1 MGQDKFRL
9 ICRGASVIA
18 LTVATMLPTIV
29 TAKEKGDWLI
39 RARGIYVAPDESATI
54 SVIGGDVDI
63 GKSFVPELDFTYFF
77 SDNVAAE
84 LILATT
90 KHSVDAV
97 GTALGDLDLGSVW
110 LLPPTLSLQYHFQP
124 RQQFSP
130 YVGVSGNLTLFHSVK
145 NGPVAD
151 DVSYDAAIGYGLQG
165 GFDYQINEGIYIN
178 FDVKKLWLS
187 TDVTID
193 ATTAAGAIVAADVK
207 INPWIFGIGIGK
219 TF

>member
-1 MGQDKFRL
+1 MGKNEFRL
-9 ICRGASVIA
+9 ICRGTSLVA
-18 LTVATMLPTIV
+18 LTAAIMLPTFAA
-29 TAKEKGDWLI
+29 AKEEGDWLI
-39 RARGIYVAPDESATI
+39 RARGIYVTPDESATI
-54 SVIGGDVDI
+54 SLIGGDADI
-63 GKSFVPELDFTYFF
+63 GKRFTPELDFTYFF
-77 SDNVAAE
+77 TDNVAAE

-90 KHSVDAV
+90 KHSVAAV

-124 RQQFSP
+124 KQQFSP
-130 YVGVSGNLTLFHSVK
+130 YVGVSGNLTLYHSVK

-151 DVSYDAAIGYGLQG
+151 KVSYDTSIGFGLQAG
-165 GFDYQINEGIYIN
+165 ADFQVGDGTYIN

-187 TDVTID
+187 TDATVD
-193 ATTAAGAIVAADVK
+193 ATTAAGAIVSADVK

>member
-1 MGQDKFRL
+1 MGKNKFRL
-9 ICRGASVIA
+9 ICRGTSLVV
-18 LTVATMLPTIV
+18 LTAATMLPAIA
-29 TAKEKGDWLI
+29 TAKEEGDWLI
-39 RARGIYVAPDESATI
+39 RARGIYVTPDESATI
-54 SVIGGDVDI
+54 SLIGGDVDI
-63 GKSFVPELDFTYFF
+63 GKRFVPELDFTYFF
-77 SDNVAAE
+77 TDNVAAE

-90 KHSVDAV
+90 KHSVAAV
-97 GTALGDLDLGSVW
+97 DTALGPLDLGSVW

-124 RQQFSP
+124 KQQFSP

-151 DVSYDAAIGYGLQG
+151 DVSYDTAIGFGLQAG
-165 GFDYQINEGIYIN
+165 ADFQVGDGTYIN
-178 FDVKKLWLS
+178 FDVKRLWLS

-219 TF
+219 IF

>member
-1 MGQDKFRL
+1 MAKSQFRL
-9 ICRGASVIA
+9 FCRGASLVA
-18 LTVATMLPTIV
+18 LTAATLLPAIA
-29 TAKEKGDWLI
+29 TAKEEGDWLI

-54 SVIGGDVDI
+54 SLIGGDVDI
-63 GKSFVPELDFTYFF
+63 GKSIVPELDFTYFF
-77 SDNVAAE
+77 SDNFAAE

-90 KHSVDAV
+90 KHSVAAV

-124 RQQFSP
+124 KQQFSP
-130 YVGVSGNLTLFHSVK
+130 YVGVSGNLTIFHSVK

-151 DVSYDAAIGYGLQG
+151 DVSYKTSIGYGLQG
-165 GFDYQINEGIYIN
+165 GFDYQISEGTYIN

-193 ATTAAGAIVAADVK
+193 ATTAAAAIVSADVK